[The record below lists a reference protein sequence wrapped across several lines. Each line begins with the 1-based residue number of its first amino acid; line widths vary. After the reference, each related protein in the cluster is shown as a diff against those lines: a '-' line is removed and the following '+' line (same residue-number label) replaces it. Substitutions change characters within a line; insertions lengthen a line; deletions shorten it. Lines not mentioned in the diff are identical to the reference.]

1 MGWDTETR
9 FCMGCGALGGEGGQK
24 LLLCPCALGVRYCKK
39 DDKSC
44 QRKDWKRHKPDH
56 INNWCVV

>member
-1 MGWDTETR
+1 
-9 FCMGCGALGGEGGQK
+9 MGCGALGGEGGQK